1 MEKSLMVATVKM
13 QLHLTV
19 DIDKGSMKKYGE
31 GRDTDA
37 ETLAM
42 QELQDYLYRALH
54 GWGGD
59 KGATQFADMESGK
72 SFLIDVDAVEGTD
85 LPIWSEIRAAM
96 NGALEDYGTQGF
108 GLQFAPIAESE
119 GPSCVKYVRKGKR
132 IYIEYNQDLT
142 VSVGVQDA
150 DKCNMLPIDY
160 DKAYPPVLE
169 PFAAGDILAR
179 YRMIALVERNP
190 ES

>member
-1 MEKSLMVATVKM
+1 MVATVKM

-19 DIDKGSMKKYGE
+19 DIDKTSMGTYAGL
-31 GRDTDA
+31 RDTDA

-42 QELQDYLYRALH
+42 QDAQDYLYRAMH

-72 SFLIDVDAVEGTD
+72 SFLIDVDAAEGSD

-96 NGALEDYGTQGF
+96 NGALEDYRSQGF
-108 GLQFAPIAESE
+108 GLEFAKIVTGAE
-119 GPSCVKYVRKGKR
+119 PTCVKYVRKGKR
-132 IYIEYNQDLT
+132 IYIEYNQDLV
-142 VSVGVQDA
+142 VSVGVQTA
-150 DKCNMLPIDY
+150 DECNILPIDY
-160 DKAYPPVLE
+160 DKAYPAVLA
-169 PFAAGDILAR
+169 PFGTGDILAR